1 MFLCPPRSTRSD
13 TRFPYTTRFR
23 SQRIPLCLLKKSGW
37 PFPFP
42 RWLKEQIK
50 SVDAVIAVGG
60 DNYSLDYRLPSLT
73 MGIDRLAMDL
83 GRPVFLWG
91 ASVGP
96 FEAEPHFVPAIRHHP
111 MRMSGI
117 MVRERVSYD

>member
-1 MFLCPPRSTRSD
+1 MRISD
-13 TRFPYTTRFR
+13 W
-23 SQRIPLCLLKKSGW
+23 SSDVCSSDLSGW

-96 FEAEPHFVPAIRHHP
+96 FEAEPHFLPALRHHL
-111 MRMSGI
+111 MRMSGF
-117 MVRERVSYD
+117 MVREWDSSYYLTHKPIVR

>member
-1 MFLCPPRSTRSD
+1 MRISD
-13 TRFPYTTRFR
+13 W
-23 SQRIPLCLLKKSGW
+23 SSDVCSSDLLQRIPLGLLKRSGW

-96 FEAEPHFVPAIRHHP
+96 FEAEPHFVPAIRHHL

-117 MVRERVSYD
+117 DRKSTRLNSSH